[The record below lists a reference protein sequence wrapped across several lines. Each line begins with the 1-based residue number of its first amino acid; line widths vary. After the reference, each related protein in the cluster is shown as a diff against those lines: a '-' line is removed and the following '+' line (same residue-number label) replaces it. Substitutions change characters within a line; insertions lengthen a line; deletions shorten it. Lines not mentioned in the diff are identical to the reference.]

1 MINERIEIWKK
12 ERVSL
17 SGSTWFY
24 TGDVQLYS

>member
-12 ERVSL
+12 EEYQL
-17 SGSTWFY
+17 SGSTWLY